1 MPILEPEIVDE
12 APWSEELTAYD
23 EAHFVT
29 YIRLLDAETEGAD
42 WREAARIILR
52 RDPDVEL
59 DQARRCWVSH
69 LKRAKWM
76 TERGY
81 RQLLDGA
88 RSGKNLS
95 PASSTRE

>member
-1 MPILEPEIVDE
+1 MPELDPEIVNE
-12 APWSEELTAYD
+12 APWSEGLTAYD
-23 EAHFVT
+23 AAHFVT

-52 RDPDVEL
+52 RDPDAEF
-59 DQARRCWVSH
+59 DQSRRCWESH

-88 RSGKNLS
+88 RGGRNLS
-95 PASSTRE
+95 SASSSRE